1 MLASARVL
9 GPDVEIAL
17 ANGSKSRTT
26 ATMPTLRQLRTRT
39 TPHLLPPPGRGM
51 PDLPRARGTL
61 RPCLA
66 PEASRPRRARSAAR
80 ATVVGVLALLVVPTS
95 LLPASAHA
103 QGYPSR
109 PVRLLVPAPPGGSTD
124 TLGRMVAQRL
134 GESLGQPV
142 VVDNRAGAGG
152 VVGSEFVAN
161 ATPDG
166 YTVLF
171 SSISVYS
178 IIPHMRKRMPFDPE
192 TAFTPIAG
200 IAQSSTLMTI
210 GSNQP
215 MRTVKEVVARARQTP
230 GKVSYGSSGL
240 GSVGHLTAEI
250 LGQMTGTEL
259 LHVPFKSAA
268 MAYPDAMSG
277 NITMVIDSL
286 PSAMQHIRSGA
297 VRPLAVLA
305 RERDPALPDVPSIA
319 EAGYPEAALVFWS
332 GLHGPAGLP
341 APVVKR
347 LADTARQVVASPDVR

>member
-1 MLASARVL
+1 M
-9 GPDVEIAL
+9 
-17 ANGSKSRTT
+17 
-26 ATMPTLRQLRTRT
+26 
-39 TPHLLPPPGRGM
+39 H
-51 PDLPRARGTL
+51 RAAGL
-61 RPCLA
+61 RP
-66 PEASRPRRARSAAR
+66 ASRSPLSTADAVPRRARRRARPRAAPFAATAALLMLAGSLPAQAQNGAYPARPLRMVVPYGAGGVSDILGR
-80 ATVVGVLALLVVPTS
+80 AT
-95 LLPASAHA
+95 A
-103 QGYPSR
+103 QN
-109 PVRLLVPAPPGGSTD
+109 
-124 TLGRMVAQRL
+124 M
-134 GESLGQPV
+134 GELLGQNV

-166 YTVLF
+166 HTVLF

-215 MRTVKEVVARARQTP
+215 MRTVKEVVARARQAP

-347 LADTARQVVASPDVR
+347 LADTARQVVASPDVRERFATLGAVPLAMSGAELAQRARADRERFGKVIRAAGIQPE